1 MLNFGFNSLH
11 TGSTMRHGPVKVSVG
26 PDVPKDLFMLLDEY
40 STMLVVVR
48 TAELPPSNF
57 SKLKLYLSDFCDEKL
72 IRQCTDLCAIVDFLI
87 EKLKIY
93 IFNIDTLTVISCKYF
108 DNTDVQVSVQQYK
121 KQLNSFLSNTHV
133 KDFMDALQTKV
144 LDSDSV
150 EEITLKLIESINHDD
165 TLRELKKLAH
175 YFFDI
180 NSRALILTK
189 IGSGCV
195 CITWLAPVSLVP
207 TLRTMAR
214 QHSQDLDSLER
225 RGVLELVIGLRIEGL

>member
-1 MLNFGFNSLH
+1 MLNFGYNPLH
-11 TGSTMRHGPVKVSVG
+11 TGYTMRHGPVKVSVG
-26 PDVPKDLFMLLDEY
+26 PDVPKDLLTLLDEY
-40 STMLVVVR
+40 SSMLLVVR

-57 SKLKLYLSDFCDEKL
+57 SKLKLYLSDFCNEKL
-72 IRQCTDLCAIVDFLI
+72 IRQCTDLCAIVDLLI

-93 IFNIDTLTVISCKYF
+93 IFNIDTLFFSCKHF
-108 DNTDVQVSVQQYK
+108 DNTDVQYSVQQYK
-121 KQLNSFLSNTHV
+121 KHLDDFFLTTHV
-133 KDFMDALQTKV
+133 KDFKDALQTKV
-144 LDSDSV
+144 SDSDSV

-175 YFFDI
+175 YFFGI
-180 NSRALILTK
+180 NSKALILSK

-195 CITWLAPVSLVP
+195 CITWLVPVSLVP